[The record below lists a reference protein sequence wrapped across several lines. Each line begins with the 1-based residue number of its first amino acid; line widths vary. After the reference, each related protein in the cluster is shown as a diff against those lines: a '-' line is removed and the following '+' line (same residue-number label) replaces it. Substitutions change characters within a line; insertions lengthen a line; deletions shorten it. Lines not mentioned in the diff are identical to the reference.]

1 MALVSSSI
9 SSLLLQSSLSSSP
22 SFCQVCDLRFSR
34 RSFVSGVAAAAGT
47 VAWPGSIAAVASS
60 PVALAVRVMAAN
72 VGDRQAAILATRRG
86 MQLFSKGDVRGS
98 VVEFDKALE
107 LDPQQKPYLWQRGLS
122 LYYLRRFEEGA
133 KQFRDDVAVNP
144 NDTEEVSMLY

>member
-34 RSFVSGVAAAAGT
+34 RSIVSGVAAAGT
-47 VAWPGSIAAVASS
+47 VAWPGSIAAAASS
-60 PVALAVRVMAAN
+60 SVALAGRVMAAN

-107 LDPQQKPYLWQRGLS
+107 LDPQQKPCEFSYL
-122 LYYLRRFEEGA
+122 YI
-133 KQFRDDVAVNP
+133 
-144 NDTEEVSMLY
+144 